1 LKVLQV
7 KISGRL
13 AHFRKVFSNSTSLSY
28 YFPPRTT
35 IAGILAAA
43 LGLERDSYYEKF
55 NSDKLKIGVEALT
68 PLRKLTFS
76 EIYLDTDEISLRKL
90 RGLANRVPITRE
102 YITASEGDY
111 LTYAFY
117 FSPTSPE
124 YRRAFS
130 RPVYPISLGPA
141 NTLSWVDEIN
151 EIECSEIEDL
161 SSRTVYGAVPAEAI
175 LGIEPESEIIIEEG
189 MPRDFTGDRRSGK
202 LYNYYFS
209 INSKKYKIKSGKA
222 KGIECAEEKKTIVF
236 L

>member
-1 LKVLQV
+1 MKALQV

-35 IAGILAAA
+35 IAGMLAAA

-55 NSDKLKIGVEALT
+55 DSSKLKIGIEALT

-76 EIYLDTDEISLRKL
+76 ETYLDTDEINLRKL
-90 RGLANRVPITRE
+90 RGLVNRVPITRE

-111 LTYAFY
+111 LAYAFY
-117 FSPTSPE
+117 FYPAVPE
-124 YRRAFS
+124 YKKAFS

-141 NTLSWVDEIN
+141 NMLSWVEEIN
-151 EIECSEIEDL
+151 EIECNEIDDL
-161 SSRTVYGAVPAEAI
+161 NNRTVYGAVPAESI
-175 LGIEPESEIIIEEG
+175 LGVEPESEIIIEEG

-202 LYNYYFS
+202 LFNYYFS
-209 INSKKYKIKSGKA
+209 INSKKYNIKSGKA
-222 KGIECAEEKKTIVF
+222 DGLECMEGKKTIVF